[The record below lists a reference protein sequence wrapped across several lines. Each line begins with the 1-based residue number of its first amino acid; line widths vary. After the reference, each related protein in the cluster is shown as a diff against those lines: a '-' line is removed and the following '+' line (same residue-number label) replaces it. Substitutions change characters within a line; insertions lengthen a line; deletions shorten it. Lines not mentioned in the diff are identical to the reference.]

1 MQHGYSARTH
11 VDSFGPMSIAHVNA
25 KNAIHEMI
33 GKSRIKESLALAEN
47 VGDSVPMS
55 QSQRSFKLV
64 R

>member
-1 MQHGYSARTH
+1 MSIGH
-11 VDSFGPMSIAHVNA
+11 VDA
-25 KNAIHEMI
+25 KNAIHDVV

-55 QSQRSFKLV
+55 QGQRSFKLV